1 MNGAAACFAVFS
13 GLKGRFIRRNERR
26 CRMFCRI
33 FGAKR
38 PFYTAECTALPHVL
52 PFLIQFYLNYA
63 ADLILWQ
70 DIGAFADDLAV
81 DSDRL
86 DG

>member
-1 MNGAAACFAVFS
+1 MYGAAACFAVFS

-33 FGAKR
+33 
-38 PFYTAECTALPHVL
+38 
-52 PFLIQFYLNYA
+52 LIQFYLNNA

-70 DIGAFADDLAV
+70 DIGAFADQRTV
-81 DSDRL
+81 DRN
-86 DG
+86 

>member
-1 MNGAAACFAVFS
+1 MNGTAACFAAYLA
-13 GLKGRFIRRNERR
+13 LKRRFERQNERHR
-26 CRMFCRI
+26 RMFCRI
-33 FGAKR
+33 FGTKR

-52 PFLIQFYLNYA
+52 PFLIQFYLDNA

-70 DIGAFADDLAV
+70 DIGAFADQRAV

>member
-1 MNGAAACFAVFS
+1 MNGAAACFAVFL
-13 GLKGRFIRRNERR
+13 GLKGHFIRRNVRR
-26 CRMFCRI
+26 RRIFCRI

-52 PFLIQFYLNYA
+52 PFLIQFYLDNA

-70 DIGAFADDLAV
+70 DIGAFADQRAV